1 VRELAKESDESEASY
16 RSVQRRGR
24 LEKERNGGSARK
36 KMNSSAATNGSVE
49 LDVLDCGICMDPLQP
64 PVFQVRS
71 LTAISLL

>member
-16 RSVQRRGR
+16 RSLQRRGR
-24 LEKERNGGSARK
+24 LEKERNGGSTRK